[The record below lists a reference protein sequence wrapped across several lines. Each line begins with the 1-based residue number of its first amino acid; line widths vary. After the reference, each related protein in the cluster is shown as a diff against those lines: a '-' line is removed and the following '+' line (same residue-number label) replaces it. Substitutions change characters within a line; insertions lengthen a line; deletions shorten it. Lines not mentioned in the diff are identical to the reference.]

1 MSVVSRIESMM
12 NDYSSAERKL
22 ADYIVTH
29 VEKIPTMTANE
40 LAEAA
45 GLSAPT
51 VVRFSKKTWLSKF
64 NGF

>member
-51 VVRFSKKTWLSKF
+51 VVRFSKNLAFKV
-64 NGF
+64 

>member
-40 LAEAA
+40 LAEVWA
-45 GLSAPT
+45 
-51 VVRFSKKTWLSKF
+51 
-64 NGF
+64 